1 MIRNLLFV
9 TFLFSGFSVFSQAF
23 TAVYPFTAVTPTTG
37 VNDPTPPPIVTGI
50 TFGSFSSI
58 GTATAPST
66 SSVFSFNSWGTGATN
81 GNDTLFTGAINPNKY
96 YEVTITPNVTYSI
109 TINTITFSMLRST
122 TGPRNWAVRSN
133 RDSYTANLPASITT
147 NSNLSV
153 QTGDSFFWNLDA
165 FTPAGLQQG
174 SVITLSGANF
184 TDQTIPYVFRIY
196 AWNAESTV
204 GTFRVDNVT
213 FKGIVNSLAGINEIT
228 QDINSVIK
236 IYPNPSNDGII
247 YFDSKNIKISKF
259 EIINL
264 LGEVVISETKS
275 LPQNEKIKLT
285 LNNLPIGT
293 YFIRLSSEN
302 KVYSE
307 RFFISK

>member
-9 TFLFSGFSVFSQAF
+9 TLLFSGFKVFSQAF

-37 VNDPTPPPIVTGI
+37 VTDPTPPPMVTGI
-50 TFGSFSSI
+50 TFGTFSAV
-58 GTATAPST
+58 GTTTNPST
-66 SSVFSFNSWGTGATN
+66 SSVFSFASWGTGATN
-81 GNDTLFTGAINPNKY
+81 TNDTLFTGAINQNKY
-96 YEVTITPNVTYSI
+96 YQVSITPNPTYSI
-109 TINTITFSMLRST
+109 TLNSITFSMLRST
-122 TGPRNWAVRSN
+122 TGPRNWAVRSD
-133 RDSYTANLPASITT
+133 RDTNAANLQASVVSNT
-147 NSNLSV
+147 NISAQVGN
-153 QTGDSFFWNLDA
+153 SFFWNLDA
-165 FTPAGLQQG
+165 YTPAGLQQG
-174 SVITLSGANF
+174 STITLSGVNF
-184 TDQTIPYVFRIY
+184 TDQSLPYVFRFY

-213 FKGIVNSLAGINEIT
+213 FKGIVSSLAGVNEIS
-228 QDINSVIK
+228 QDINAAIK

-264 LGEVVISETKS
+264 LGDVVVFENKIM
-275 LPQNEKIKLT
+275 PQNEKIKLNLNT
-285 LNNLPIGT
+285 LPAGT
-293 YFIRLSSEN
+293 YFIRLTSEN